1 MQNKGFIKV
10 FTIILTAICLY
21 YLSFTLVGRQ
31 YNKKAE
37 QYANGDLALQNQYL
51 DSLSTEKV
59 YLNYTLKQVREKEI
73 GLGLDLKGGMN
84 VVLEIDA
91 AEVLTSLANTDD
103 PQFNQAMRETVIQN
117 RRGSA
122 SDFITLFQ
130 QNYEA
135 IDPNA
140 RLANIYSIT
149 MRDRVSPTATNNQVI
164 SVLRNELTSVAN
176 NSFNVLATRIDRFG
190 VVAPNIQRLDR
201 AERILVE
208 LPGITE
214 PERVRNLLQGSAN
227 LEFWK
232 TYNVNEL
239 SLYFNEL
246 ISRSNEYAMV
256 QREALAAMEATTA
269 EGTAPSDA
277 TPETVA
283 EAVTPEADKVDEVTP
298 TDSITREI
306 GEIIIT
312 EDGEEKRIVITKNFM
327 EYFHEPYFAMGGAT
341 GPVVGTVSKLDTA
354 DVNFLLN
361 RYKDLFPAD
370 VRFKWGFKPVDQRET
385 YFQLFALKGD
395 GSKRGPALEGDVV
408 TNAKADQG
416 QRGSAW
422 EVSMTMNSAGASRW
436 ATITGAEIGKSIA
449 ILLDGYVYSAPT
461 VNDRIEG
468 GRSSITGNFTP
479 QEAQDLEN
487 VLKSGKMQAGIRIV
501 QEDVVGPSLGQEA
514 IRDGF
519 VSFIIALIALFLFVI
534 MLYGFIPG
542 SVINGA
548 LLINLFFTLGALA
561 AFQAVLTLPG
571 IAGMILA
578 LAMAVDANVLINER
592 IKEEIAAG
600 KTIRRAV
607 EDGYKNAFSAIL
619 DANITSIIS
628 GVVLAIFGSGPIRG
642 FAITLVI
649 GITASFL
656 TAVFLTR
663 LLYENRM
670 AKGKWLHL
678 TFDTRFSKFMFRD
691 YHFKFI
697 ENSKS
702 VLMGIGAFI
711 LICIISLFTLGLN
724 SGIDFTGGRNYIVRF
739 DQPVKVGE
747 IEEAVAPHLG
757 ESAKV
762 ITIGSSNQVR
772 ITTNYMIEEEGQGV
786 EEELRGYLAEGL
798 KEFMTPG
805 KTIDDH
811 IQSSTKVG
819 PSIAEDMIRG
829 AFLAL
834 FFALIGMGIYILF
847 RFSGWGFTLGTVA
860 ALAVDAFAVIGL
872 YSLLWKIM
880 PFSME
885 MDQTFAAAILTVVGY
900 SINDKVV
907 VFDRVREYMKLYPK
921 REIKQLFNDSM
932 NATLARTINTG
943 LSTIVVI
950 ICILLFGS
958 DAVRSFVFALMIG
971 VIVGTVTSLF
981 VASPVA
987 YSLMTRKQKKEEE
1000 KKLQRR

>member
-10 FTIILTAICLY
+10 FTIILTAICLF
-21 YLSFTLVGRQ
+21 YLSFSVVGRQ

-37 QYANGDLALQNQYL
+37 QYANGNLALQNQYL

-91 AEVLTSLANTDD
+91 SQVLTSLANTDD

-122 SDFITLFQ
+122 SDFISLFQ

-135 IDPNA
+135 IDPSGK
-140 RLANIYSIT
+140 LANIYSVT
-149 MRDRVSPTATNNQVI
+149 MRDRVSPTATNAQVI

-190 VVAPNIQRLDR
+190 VVAPNIQKLDR

-246 ISRSNEYAMV
+246 ITRSNEYAMM
-256 QREALAAMEATTA
+256 QREALAAA
-269 EGTAPSDA
+269 EGTTTNDEAADDA
-277 TPETVA
+277 TS
-283 EAVTPEADKVDEVTP
+283 EAVTAEADEADKATLAEAT
-298 TDSITREI
+298 SQEI
-306 GEIIIT
+306 GETIIT

-327 EYFHEPYFAMGGAT
+327 EYFHEPYFAMSGAS

-487 VLKSGKMQAGIRIV
+487 VLKSGKMQAGVRIV

-519 VSFIIALIALFLFVI
+519 VSFVIALIALFFFVI

-548 LLINLFFTLGALA
+548 LLINLFFTLGSLA

-592 IKEEIAAG
+592 IKEELAAG
-600 KTIRRAV
+600 KTVRRAI

-678 TFDTRFSKFMFRD
+678 TFETPFSKFMSRE

-702 VLMGIGAFI
+702 VLMGIGVFI
-711 LICIISLFTLGLN
+711 LICIVSLFTLGLN

-747 IEEAVAPHLG
+747 VEEAVSPYLG

-762 ITIGSSNQVR
+762 ITIGTSNQVR

-798 KEFMTPG
+798 KDFMTPG

-834 FFALIGMGIYILF
+834 FFALVGMGIYILF

-907 VFDRVREYMKLYPK
+907 VFDRVREYMRLYPK

-987 YSLMTRKQKKEEE
+987 YSIMIRKQKKEEE

>member
-600 KTIRRAV
+600 KTLRRAV

-702 VLMGIGAFI
+702 VLMGIGVFI

-747 IEEAVAPHLG
+747 IEEAVSPHLG